1 MVAIDVVRPFHK
13 IQDSLLIK
21 TLSEL
26 GTEVN
31 SLISVKGICKL
42 PTTGITL
49 NHGNGVPGTTMRT
62 GWCHA
67 CTALLTL
74 DLEMICLFSPWSRT
88 LTFCPKA
95 PHRRTLV
102 ASLPGTVFD
111 EVGYSIDL
119 CPFQDAPIHLG
130 LLSDI
135 QGGAF
140 ECSGDFCPHTILS
153 LACSLKG

>member
-1 MVAIDVVRPFHK
+1 MMLKNHIIVAIDVVKPFHK

-31 SLISVKGICKL
+31 SLISVKGVCKL

-67 CTALLTL
+67 CTAAPHTGLGN
-74 DLEMICLFSPWSRT
+74 DLSLFSLEPDPD
-88 LTFCPKA
+88 L
-95 PHRRTLV
+95 
-102 ASLPGTVFD
+102 LP
-111 EVGYSIDL
+111 
-119 CPFQDAPIHLG
+119 
-130 LLSDI
+130 
-135 QGGAF
+135 
-140 ECSGDFCPHTILS
+140 
-153 LACSLKG
+153 